1 MIPQLS
7 AIVVSMV
14 VVSFADSASFVHL
27 TGGDT

>member
-14 VVSFADSASFVHL
+14 VVSFADSSSFDRP
-27 TGGDT
+27 GRQ